1 MGQRRDRFD
10 EREGSGRSGFAQRGE
25 STEERMSQD
34 DSRYQF
40 QGDPR
45 GNDRGARPGN
55 ARGYDRGEPVGYV
68 EQRGEGYR
76 ERATRASSTDP
87 RGYYGSGGSYGYGG
101 SFEHGGKPGYEGP
114 DGPTPVHPGEQFY
127 EATGGFGRDTNAYG
141 RHGLG
146 YPGQEEQRWGHPGQQ
161 RELSREA
168 GRLERGGYR
177 QEDDARRG
185 YSQES
190 GYAQSGGNRVGPE
203 GSGYGSSRDHADQFG
218 HEGGGRRSQRAPTPY
233 QARPQGRAPRGY
245 ARSDERIHE
254 DVCDRLSHGDVDPS
268 EVTVTVSQG
277 IVTLEGTVE
286 SRDEKFQLE
295 HVAAAALGV
304 KDVENRLRLRGRGQ
318 QQAAAPQQAAAA
330 QEPTATAKVRAGNN
344 ENGARG

>member
-10 EREGSGRSGFAQRGE
+10 ERDRPGRSGFARRGE

-34 DSRYQF
+34 DSRHRF

-45 GNDRGARPGN
+45 GYDRGAPAHGP
-55 ARGYDRGEPVGYV
+55 RGDDRSEPVGYV

-76 ERATRASSTDP
+76 ERAARRSTEP

-114 DGPTPVHPGEQFY
+114 QGPSPVHPGEHFY

-146 YPGQEEQRWGHPGQQ
+146 YPGQDEQRWGHPGQR

-168 GRLERGGYR
+168 DRLERSGYR

-203 GSGYGSSRDHADQFG
+203 GSGYGSSRDHADRYG

-233 QARPQGRAPRGY
+233 EARPQGRTPRGY
-245 ARSDERIHE
+245 TRSDERIHE
-254 DVCDRLSHGDVDPS
+254 DVCDRLSHGEVDPS

-286 SRDEKFQLE
+286 ARGDKFQLE
-295 HVAAAALGV
+295 HVAASVLGV
-304 KDVENRLRLRGRGQ
+304 KDVENRLRLRARG
-318 QQAAAPQQAAAA
+318 APQQETAA
-330 QEPTATAKVRAGNN
+330 QEPATTAKVRAGNN